1 MRKIKMG
8 ILALAALVAIAE
20 VKAQGIEDGKK
31 FLYYERFKSAK
42 AVFEKLLAANPGN
55 LDAAYWLGQTHL
67 GLENVQE
74 AKSLY
79 QKTLMANP
87 NSPLLLAGMGHI
99 ELLEGKTQD
108 ARSRFET
115 AISLSQSKNIGVL
128 NAVGLAN
135 TDAKAGD
142 AVYAID
148 KLKLAT
154 TIKGFKDADV
164 YSNLGDAYRKI
175 TDGGSALKA
184 YESALGLVPNY
195 AKASYKIGKIY
206 QTQGRAQE
214 ELYMNYYNQA
224 IAKDAAYAPV
234 YFNLYTYFYETNV
247 TRSAEYLEKYLS
259 NSDDDPKNCY
269 YRASMKYAQGL
280 FQEAVTKSDECIAA
294 AGNAPYPNLF
304 GLKGYA
310 YNRLND
316 SVNAK
321 TAFEQYFKN
330 QVAEKLGPNDYAT
343 YAKLLLKFPGN
354 DIQAGEYMDKAVQAD
369 SLESGKI
376 DYIRTM
382 ALYYDGQKN
391 FKLAAD
397 WYKKLLLVKK
407 NFGKTDIFNAGNNY
421 TKAGEYLLSVEMFDR
436 YIQKFPGESLGYYM
450 NARNYV
456 KLDSTDAE
464 GKALANYTKITDMA
478 DSIKD
483 KPGERDRIKNSLRY
497 LIEFYANV
505 KRDKTNSLLY
515 CDKGIA
521 LDPADTEFVTIK
533 EQISKMNFTAPKPPA
548 AKPAT
553 TPAKPATTP
562 AKPGTKPATTTKPAA
577 KPATKPTTK
586 PAKKN

>member
-1 MRKIKMG
+1 MRKIKTG
-8 ILALAALVAIAE
+8 ILVLAAIIA
-20 VKAQGIEDGKK
+20 VKGTMAQSIEEGKK

-42 AVFEKLLAANPGN
+42 MVFDKLVAANPGN
-55 LDAAYWLGQTHL
+55 ADAAYWLGQAYL
-67 GLENVQE
+67 GMENVN
-74 AKSLY
+74 AARDLY

-115 AISLSQSKNIGVL
+115 AISLSQAKNIGVL

-135 TDAKAGD
+135 IDAKAGD

-154 TIKGFKDADV
+154 SLKGFKDADV

-195 AKASYKIGKIY
+195 ARASYKIGKIY

-224 IAKDAAYAPV
+224 IAKDQAYAPV

-247 TRSAEYLEKYLS
+247 TKSAEYLDKYLS
-259 NSDDDPKNCY
+259 NSDDEPKNCF

-280 FQEAVTKSDECIAA
+280 FQEAVTKADECIT
-294 AGNAPYPNLF
+294 AGGNEPYPNLY

-321 TAFEQYFKN
+321 AAFETYFQK
-330 QVAEKLGPNDYAT
+330 QKTDKLGPNDYAS
-343 YAKLLLKFPGN
+343 YARLLLKFPGN
-354 DIQAGEYMDKAVQAD
+354 DVLAGTNMDQAVALD
-369 SLESGKI
+369 SIESAKI
-376 DYIRTM
+376 EYIRTM

-391 FKLAAD
+391 FKGAAD
-397 WYKKLLLVKK
+397 WYKKLLSVKK

-421 TKAGEYLLSVEMFDR
+421 TKAGEYALSTEMFDK
-436 YIQKFPGESLGYYM
+436 YIQKFPDESLGYYM
-450 NARNYV
+450 NARNYL
-456 KLDSTDAE
+456 KIDSTDAS
-464 GKALANYTKITDMA
+464 GKALANYVKITDMA
-478 DSIKD
+478 DLIKE
-483 KPGERDRIKNSLRY
+483 KTGEKDRIKNSLRY
-497 LIEFYANV
+497 LIEFYANTR
-505 KRDKTNSLLY
+505 RDKTNALLY

-533 EQISKMNFTAPKPPA
+533 EQISKMSFAAPKPAP
-548 AKPAT
+548 PV
-553 TPAKPATTP
+553 
-562 AKPGTKPATTTKPAA
+562 KPAA
-577 KPATKPTTK
+577 PATKPGTKPTTK
-586 PAKKN
+586 PAAGVKPVKPVKKG